1 MEVFAVSEVSR
12 HIGELLEADPLLS
25 DVWIRGEIGN
35 LSRSP
40 AGHFYFSLRDPGS
53 QLKCVLFRGAA
64 ARLGTLPERG
74 AAVILHGNVA
84 FYAAGG
90 VCEVCVDLLYP
101 EGIGLARLEL
111 EALKLKLE
119 AEGLFAP
126 ERKRPL
132 PPFPRRIGLV
142 TSDGGAVLHDVLQV
156 LGRRYPLVEVFLAS
170 SSVQGEHAPAEIC
183 AALDRLADLHG
194 GGQTLDLII
203 VARGGGAEQE
213 LAVFNDER
221 VARAFF
227 ACPVPIVSAIGHE
240 TDFTLVDYVADLR
253 APTPSAAAELVVP
266 DVDVLREMIVG
277 LARRAEEAAWRWL
290 DQARFSL
297 KVAHDRLL
305 SRSPAADLARRRAE
319 LEAERRRAV
328 AAVEQRLLLAR
339 EQVRGRALQLEALSP
354 VRTLERG
361 YAVCTVESGAVLRS
375 VHQVRADEQIDIRI
389 TDGLVVSRA
398 TARRAARRRAT
409 VNGHEERDGRE
420 QEVAVGD
427 GSAAQPER
435 GDG

>member
-1 MEVFAVSEVSR
+1 MEVLAVSEVSR

-101 EGIGLARLEL
+101 EGVGLARLEL

-142 TSDGGAVLHDVLQV
+142 TSDGGAVLHDILQV
-156 LGRRYPLVEVFLAS
+156 LGRRYPLVEVVLAAA
-170 SSVQGEHAPAEIC
+170 SVQGERAPGEIC
-183 AALDRLADLHG
+183 AALARLTRFHQSDQA
-194 GGQTLDLII
+194 LDVII
-203 VARGGGAEQE
+203 VARGGGAEHE

-221 VARAFF
+221 VARACFG
-227 ACPVPIVSAIGHE
+227 CPVPIVSAIGHE
-240 TDFTLVDYVADLR
+240 IDVTLVDFVADLR

-266 DVDVLREMIVG
+266 DLAVLRDMVTE
-277 LARRAEEAAWRWL
+277 LAGQGEEAVRRML
-290 DQARFSL
+290 REARYDSQL
-297 KVAHDRLL
+297 AHDRLL
-305 SRSPAADLARRRAE
+305 SRSPAAELARRRVELTAE
-319 LEAERRRAV
+319 LRRAQ
-328 AAVEQRLLLAR
+328 AGLEQALRLVR
-339 EQVRGRALQLEALSP
+339 EQLRGRVLQLAALSP
-354 VRTLERG
+354 ERTLGRG
-361 YAVCTVESGAVLRS
+361 YAVCSVASGAVLRS
-375 VHQVRADEQIDIRI
+375 IRQVELGDPVDIRI
-389 TDGLVVSRA
+389 IDGLIAGRAVGLRPAPSAVSQTDGH
-398 TARRAARRRAT
+398 
-409 VNGHEERDGRE
+409 GEEHGVRIAD
-420 QEVAVGD
+420 V
-427 GSAAQPER
+427 
-435 GDG
+435 

>member
-25 DVWIRGEIGN
+25 NVWIRGEIGN

-101 EGIGLARLEL
+101 EGVGLARLEL

-156 LGRRYPLVEVFLAS
+156 LGRRYPLVEVVLAS
-170 SSVQGEHAPAEIC
+170 CSVQGERAPAEIC
-183 AALDRLADLHG
+183 AALARLAELHAG
-194 GGQTLDLII
+194 GEALDLII

-221 VARAFF
+221 VVRACFG
-227 ACPVPIVSAIGHE
+227 CPVPIVSAIGHE
-240 TDFTLVDYVADLR
+240 TDVTLVDFVADLR
-253 APTPSAAAELVVP
+253 APTPSAAAELVAP
-266 DVDVLREMIVG
+266 DLAVLRDMVTE
-277 LARRAEEAAWRWL
+277 LAAHGAEAISGILQEAQYDFQLAY
-290 DQARFSL
+290 
-297 KVAHDRLL
+297 DRLL
-305 SRSPAADLARRRAE
+305 SRSPAA
-319 LEAERRRAV
+319 
-328 AAVEQRLLLAR
+328 
-339 EQVRGRALQLEALSP
+339 
-354 VRTLERG
+354 
-361 YAVCTVESGAVLRS
+361 
-375 VHQVRADEQIDIRI
+375 
-389 TDGLVVSRA
+389 
-398 TARRAARRRAT
+398 
-409 VNGHEERDGRE
+409 
-420 QEVAVGD
+420 
-427 GSAAQPER
+427 
-435 GDG
+435 